1 VVEEVGG
8 FFASLK
14 LMTDEGSFQKGEAK
28 LANMGEKLGSMVRW
42 AAGLFGL
49 AEGIKSIVS
58 AATAAQEVAASA
70 FRFNMSFSDLKA
82 WGNAW
87 QEVGGTVEQVESMM
101 GRMARMQ
108 TDIFALGRGQ
118 SNQSLED
125 MAWLGLNPGDAKTK
139 TTEQLATE
147 IIQGVLNKYRGAK
160 SDSERQK
167 ALRLGEGL
175 APEANTWIIEAL
187 KNGWNVDSK
196 LNYQRGL
203 SFETGAQA
211 DAGGKGV
218 MALNNVKTGLGNA
231 GQAFSSQFMAD
242 IQPALKEIGDWMH
255 SHPDEIASLTK
266 GLADLTAA
274 IVILAGGLGI
284 NVLGMGA
291 GVFSFFNA
299 KTPDQKTAALSLMEK
314 SDYKFAYALAG
325 LVPGLREKMS
335 TPAEHDKASASN
347 ELNRLRALNRLQV
360 EVTVKTPDGRVSG
373 KTIKSS
379 EDSLLMFG
387 N

>member
-1 VVEEVGG
+1 
-8 FFASLK
+8 
-14 LMTDEGSFQKGEAK
+14 M
-28 LANMGEKLGSMVRW
+28 
-42 AAGLFGL
+42 
-49 AEGIKSIVS
+49 
-58 AATAAQEVAASA
+58 
-70 FRFNMSFSDLKA
+70 
-82 WGNAW
+82 
-87 QEVGGTVEQVESMM
+87 
-101 GRMARMQ
+101 
-108 TDIFALGRGQ
+108 
-118 SNQSLED
+118 
-125 MAWLGLNPGDAKTK
+125 
-139 TTEQLATE
+139 
-147 IIQGVLNKYRGAK
+147 AK
-160 SDSERQK
+160 SR
-167 ALRLGEGL
+167 ARRR
-175 APEANTWIIEAL
+175 
-187 KNGWNVDSK
+187 SK

-291 GVFSFFNA
+291 GLFSFFNA

-325 LVPGLREKMS
+325 LVPGLREKMD

-379 EDSLLMFG
+379 EDSILMFG